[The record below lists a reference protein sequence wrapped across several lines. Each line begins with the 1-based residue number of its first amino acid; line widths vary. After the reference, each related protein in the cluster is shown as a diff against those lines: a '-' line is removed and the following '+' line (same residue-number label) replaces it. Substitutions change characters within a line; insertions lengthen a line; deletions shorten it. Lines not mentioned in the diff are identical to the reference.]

1 MVIRI
6 TKRRGVSDHDPR
18 VTVAP
23 ERPLIRPTDA
33 GNKAGKRGAFGW
45 DPCIFAKER
54 DDAMKERPR
63 RKVANESY
71 EVANFGIK
79 DAQSRRR
86 IRLRVRCIGKIS
98 DRFEA
103 YHGGDFVA
111 ALFASPGV
119 NKAAHL
125 VR

>member
-33 GNKAGKRGAFGW
+33 GNEAGKRGAFGW
-45 DPCIFAKER
+45 DLCIFAKER

-71 EVANFGIK
+71 EVANLGIK

-86 IRLRVRCIGKIS
+86 IGLRVRRIREIAN
-98 DRFEA
+98 RFETD
-103 YHGGDFVA
+103 HC
-111 ALFASPGV
+111 
-119 NKAAHL
+119 
-125 VR
+125 R